1 LPARPLLSGLGAT
14 GEFSQPPDPRPP
26 RCAAHGA
33 ASIVGPEEVEL
44 WRTSSRKLAEWMGG
58 PTLLVGHS
66 YGGAVITGAGHATNV
81 VGLVYIAFAPDE
93 GESPNSILARTDPSP
108 GVAGEDR
115 TGEPAWKTKSSW
127 YQVSAQDRMI
137 PPGRLIAE
145 ADTVRAAVDLCGEG
159 DGGHHWSVPACIS
172 VRTVRSV
179 RDMASTCCFSSIWR
193 GFRNRPKLSG
203 DCPRTV
209 SGRFWTVRDF
219 TNFRPVRAGQRHF
232 LDGLDASDGY
242 TV

>member
-1 LPARPLLSGLGAT
+1 MQPTWWDWCISPRSPRMREKARIASLPAPI
-14 GEFSQPPDPRPP
+14 PR
-26 RCAAHGA
+26 
-33 ASIVGPEEVEL
+33 
-44 WRTSSRKLAEWMGG
+44 
-58 PTLLVGHS
+58 
-66 YGGAVITGAGHATNV
+66 
-81 VGLVYIAFAPDE
+81 
-93 GESPNSILARTDPSP
+93 P
-108 GVAGEDR
+108 GVAGLSPAFDDDFLWHSQETFHDRFCQDLDDTESLIMATTQRPTARRCLEDR
-115 TGEPAWKTKSSW
+115 TGEPAWKTKPSW